1 MLLVFKGGNDDP
13 QSYENSIMLAPAS
26 QRKGGVSA
34 GGVSSPHHP
43 VSHRAFPG
51 HLMPSHFVSDAG
63 QNRGGGS
70 ITPDFSQRRGRVSLD
85 NVTQRDTKRPSE
97 RPRDREY
104 HRRFSIGLPQSH
116 VSPPCPLGGHTWPR
130 EDSFSPPARSVVE
143 AEIGLPAALS
153 YGERDR
159 NNGKAGQSRDGRSAG
174 TAYHIRLICDGDSV
188 QHVVWPSMPIS
199 DLIED
204 AGHIF
209 GLDPAG
215 ISLVLFSAT
224 PVTLRR
230 ESTIFG
236 PPLVAQNSS
245 VMVFSFHPQP
255 LPAYQSPAPAYG
267 PRTPS
272 TQALVVPGG
281 FTYAAPPVNPFVSSK
296 LLSTFKLPKFDGASK
311 NWKTWDRA
319 FQRFLGLHQL
329 DHVLEDGFLATVW
342 NVPGAK
348 EANKFVY
355 FLLEDSVAA
364 GSLASKYIRQAVKW
378 NGHEAYVLLHDGYVF
393 SGPQSATIL
402 LSELSQLRLKRDENP
417 SLFCMRLVELVEDLE
432 AIPGNSAVFLT
443 EQQKLGYLLSAIRH
457 ESGLQSVYSQL
468 QSEQLRGTITFD
480 QACREL
486 HFRCEAIRADEFL
499 DSRPGKALFATESEK
514 IAGMSLLSTE
524 LKKKGQDGQPKAKL
538 ECLKNG
544 CPTMIP
550 AYLPLCKSCYLECM
564 AGKTVSIVL
573 RDSLGTATYNSG
585 TKKIDFPVSVPN
597 SRFPKQGI
605 KRKALLANWKGLP
618 SCEDRSG
625 IFGASTVM
633 VLFAGPVASLPIKPV
648 NSTCLAASVFD
659 GTLFYVDSGAGQCMC
674 SCDSA
679 FIQMSPCEIEITG
692 VAGSLQIYGI
702 GTALFVARDD
712 QGHEVI
718 LRIHNCL
725 FSHGKFNL
733 ISVSQ
738 LCGKPKNSVN
748 LSIDS
753 PALSLM
759 SSGQKGRWVS
769 IPLHL
774 DDGLFAVRFDAI
786 QVDDPRFVHLPKC
799 DVTPG
804 GDFVLAT
811 SDTASRWR
819 SKVLVT
825 ASRSARILVAPH
837 DYHWNLE
844 SFCGDFL
851 APPSLPPAKRTYSST
866 NPDDL
871 TDLSIR
877 FFGVG
882 TQRLIKTI
890 AISNGLS
897 STASRKVVPTHIFP
911 PGRWKES
918 KTPRVSKGK
927 LVNLPEASPGE
938 VLFSDTFVSGD
949 SKYKYGQVFYDY
961 ASGYGDILPIR
972 SRNDVGTALEDFC
985 CRNWIP
991 LCIVSD
997 NAGENTGGD
1006 LEDVARRLSIQR
1018 VFICPR
1024 HPMQNYAEG
1033 YLGRITAMASFAM
1046 VHAGAPLF
1054 MWIYSIKAAVF
1065 TNNIAAKFYRLKD
1078 LWAQPYQV
1086 MHGETFADSSIVVPF
1101 GCGALILRDSDD
1113 RPKFQTR
1120 CTLMIFLHYAD
1131 EHPLFTYAFFS
1142 PRTKRVLYR
1151 QDAIFLP
1158 TLFPMR
1164 LARQASGLAAEG
1176 DALVTFRSPVSLR
1189 EGSDPELSFGNWVES
1204 DLLPAYEDDVTGFSL
1219 GSPSGPLVH
1228 EPQEIPD
1235 LPVHIPDH
1243 PSFPPSVVVVPIP
1256 ASSMIQPNLGP
1267 VSASTDPGAP
1277 VETPDGTVEMSTAG
1291 VPSLSG
1297 ISPLWATFPQESSAE
1312 NDVSS
1317 NPGGEDGTPE
1327 APAGKRARVR
1337 LGLTLTFPDGE
1348 RHDQR
1353 YSAHPAWTV
1362 PYFKERMG
1370 RLLETSS
1377 PIKLLVGPGWE
1388 ELDHLGLIGDTYLP
1402 GLGLRCPF
1410 LMHNSVVRV
1419 SQCPSWSGGRISPGF
1434 PLRIT
1439 ISFPDGERESQDY
1452 SLHRHI
1458 LVPQFKMA
1466 MASLLD
1472 TTSPVILTVSP
1483 SWEVLDHLGP
1493 VSALVF
1499 PGSAELCPHLT
1510 QGSHVRVQCR
1520 STVMRDHEEGPQ
1532 PSVPHAGS
1540 PAKRLCGSDDADELT
1555 TLDGLVRVTPAE
1567 VRTLRTAFR
1576 KEAKKERSAF
1586 KDSLVQEWR
1595 MAYPS
1600 REDKE
1605 NPGSST
1611 AADYEDD
1618 ECAFDHFI
1626 SVRMQSHDRWAA
1638 EKKATFLASLVT
1650 QPTPTLDLSDLSVRL
1665 RQERVEALWEGLRR
1679 VYFGEVEAPDGSED
1693 GHSPGTRA
1701 SLQNDN
1707 LVLRRE
1713 IATLM
1718 ERLRRRGIRVHD
1730 TPPLSIGSRDRD
1742 PDDSSPGGASAAHP
1756 PHGVSTE
1763 GTTQPIP
1770 IPQSSEPRSSQSER
1784 EEGSPPRRSHRIRNQ
1799 AERPTQTADAC
1810 PTSHRRVSQRYFYET
1825 VPAENGSANQTG
1837 LLAKCQDDGVSNA
1850 EVSPSGFSDSPISTN
1865 QGSPSQLNQVGRFFL
1880 RSNGDSASG
1889 TPYERKILLSSRTIR
1904 KVLAAK
1910 ETLFKFGTFV
1920 PRNESEAL
1928 RSPEAHRWIA
1938 GRDLEWLRMGQR
1950 ETFGR
1955 DWTWN
1960 RIQREFPEYL
1970 KSDIGHL
1977 FYVFD
1982 YKYSGEHRVRL
1993 VFDGSRQSPSTY
2005 TETYAPAARQ
2015 ESVRLFHII
2024 LVEEGYCMGQ
2034 YDVPQAFLLAPIDT
2048 DIFVYPPNG
2057 QSEYVGQILKLR
2069 KALYGGKQSAFLWFQ
2084 MINTFILELGFVASP
2099 MDSCLYKRD
2108 DAILILYCD
2117 DLRIGASSIVL
2128 ASLQAAFFSKFAIT
2142 TAPGDRFLGMDT
2154 VYQRDLGYLKLSMTT
2169 YIDSTIARFA
2179 DFDLSCGVPF
2189 RELVGCLLWI
2199 TLCVLGPE
2207 LLRVKD
2213 LARRSNSFTSSDYED
2228 GLKVLKRISER
2239 KLHGIVI
2246 YRNAATREILPAYSR
2261 PSFDDPPQVH
2271 DVGDFLASPDGSE
2284 VTLKSL
2290 CQAKAI
2296 VSLPSSPAN
2305 GDDSV
2310 STSLPYVVPDDDAI
2324 DIPRMELPVNPRYR
2338 LLAFGDASF
2347 AIGVLKQSVSGFV
2360 IYLNGVPLMWGSL
2373 KQTIVVDSSCS
2384 AEFVAA
2390 SIVTKQILNAEN
2402 MIAFFGFSCPKPYR
2416 LYTDSMACLHIGT
2429 NPAKLGNVRHLHI
2442 RYHLVRCVV
2451 SFGDIAMFFCVTE
2464 AMIADLFTKIV
2475 SGAQDTRLSV
2485 RFYSLLPESSGLV
2498 LGISPMDP
2506 TTSAS
2511 RVSAFLYPEVLAIL

>member
-1 MLLVFKGGNDDP
+1 MVFNLGP
-13 QSYENSIMLAPAS
+13 QSFGTAPDYGSRTPQA
-26 QRKGGVSA
+26 QLGLGHGGV
-34 GGVSSPHHP
+34 
-43 VSHRAFPG
+43 
-51 HLMPSHFVSDAG
+51 
-63 QNRGGGS
+63 N
-70 ITPDFSQRRGRVSLD
+70 
-85 NVTQRDTKRPSE
+85 
-97 RPRDREY
+97 
-104 HRRFSIGLPQSH
+104 
-116 VSPPCPLGGHTWPR
+116 
-130 EDSFSPPARSVVE
+130 
-143 AEIGLPAALS
+143 
-153 YGERDR
+153 
-159 NNGKAGQSRDGRSAG
+159 
-174 TAYHIRLICDGDSV
+174 
-188 QHVVWPSMPIS
+188 
-199 DLIED
+199 
-204 AGHIF
+204 
-209 GLDPAG
+209 
-215 ISLVLFSAT
+215 
-224 PVTLRR
+224 
-230 ESTIFG
+230 
-236 PPLVAQNSS
+236 
-245 VMVFSFHPQP
+245 
-255 LPAYQSPAPAYG
+255 
-267 PRTPS
+267 
-272 TQALVVPGG
+272 
-281 FTYAAPPVNPFVSSK
+281 FTAPPVGSYVNSK
-296 LLSTFKLPKFDGASK
+296 LLSTFKLPKFDGVSK

-329 DHVLEDGFLATVW
+329 DHVLDSGFPATIW

-348 EANKFVY
+348 EANKMVY
-355 FLLEDSVAA
+355 FLLEDAVAV
-364 GSLASKYIRQAVKW
+364 GSLASKFIRQAVKW
-378 NGHEAYVLLHDGYVF
+378 NGHEAYIFLHDGYVF

-402 LSELSQLRLKRDENP
+402 LSQLSNLRLKRDENP

-432 AIPGNSAVFLT
+432 AIPGASAVYLT

-468 QSEQLRGTITFD
+468 QSEQLRGTVTFD

-486 HFRCEAIRADEFL
+486 HFRCEAIRADAFL
-499 DSRPGKALFATESEK
+499 DSHPGGKALLATESEK
-514 IAGMSLLSTE
+514 PAGICLLSTE

-538 ECLKNG
+538 ECLKLG

-550 AYLPLCKSCYLECM
+550 AYLPLCKNCYLECM

-585 TKKIDFPVSVPN
+585 TKKIDFPKNVPD

-618 SCEDRSG
+618 SCEERSEG
-625 IFGASTVM
+625 SSSVL
-633 VLFAGPVASLPIKPV
+633 VLFAGQVCCQVTPVA
-648 NSTCLAASVFD
+648 STCLAVSDFD
-659 GTLFYVDSGAGQCMC
+659 STLFYIDSGAGQCLC
-674 SCDSA
+674 SCDNA
-679 FIQMSPCEIEITG
+679 FSQMSPCEIEITG

-702 GTALFVARDD
+702 GTALFVATDD

-738 LCGKPKNSVN
+738 LCGKPENRVN

-759 SSGQKGRWVS
+759 SSGQKCRRFT

-774 DDGLFAVRFDAI
+774 DDGLFAARFDPI
-786 QVDDPRFVHLPKC
+786 QIDDPRYVHLPKC

-811 SDTASRWR
+811 SDKGERWG
-819 SKVLVT
+819 SKVLFS
-825 ASRSARILVAPH
+825 ASRSARILVAQH
-837 DYHWNLE
+837 DYDWNLE

-851 APPSLPPAKRTYSST
+851 APPSLPPAKRTYSCT
-866 NPDDL
+866 NPTDL

-890 AISNGLS
+890 EISQGLS
-897 STASRKVVPTHIFP
+897 STASRKVVPTHVFP
-911 PGRWKES
+911 QGRWKES
-918 KTPRVSKGK
+918 KTPRVRKGK
-927 LVNLPEASPGE
+927 LVDLPTASPGE
-938 VLFSDTFVSGD
+938 ILFTDVFMSGD
-949 SKYKYGQVFYDY
+949 TKYKFGSVFYDY
-961 ASGYGDILPIR
+961 ASGYGDIIPIR
-972 SRNDVGTALEDFC
+972 SRNDVGTSLEDFC

-997 NAGENTGGD
+997 NAGENTGGYF
-1006 LEDVARRLSIQR
+1006 EEVTRRLSIQQ

-1054 MWIYSIKAAVF
+1054 MWIYAIKAALF

-1086 MHGETFADSSIVVPF
+1086 MHGAPFADSSIVVPF

-1113 RPKFQTR
+1113 RPKFKSK

-1131 EHPLFTYAFFS
+1131 EHPMFTYAFFS

-1164 LARQASGLAAEG
+1164 VARQASGLAVEG
-1176 DALVTFRSPVSLR
+1176 EALVTFRSPATLR
-1189 EGSDPELSFGNWVES
+1189 DGSDPELSFGTWAES
-1204 DLLPAYEDDVTGFSL
+1204 DLLPDYEDDVTGFSL
-1219 GSPSGPLVH
+1219 GSPPGPLVH
-1228 EPQEIPD
+1228 QPQEIPE
-1235 LPVHIPDH
+1235 LPVHVPDH
-1243 PSFPPSVVVVPIP
+1243 PSFPPSAVEVPIP
-1256 ASSMIQPNLGP
+1256 ASSMLRVNLDADTG
-1267 VSASTDPGAP
+1267 STVDVPR
-1277 VETPDGTVEMSTAG
+1277 GTIA
-1291 VPSLSG
+1291 PSLSNAVVSPDIATSG
-1297 ISPLWATFPQESSAE
+1297 IMVPGSSSM
-1312 NDVSS
+1312 NGGDSFNRDGQGDIPVT
-1317 NPGGEDGTPE
+1317 PGNRG
-1327 APAGKRARVR
+1327 RVR
-1337 LGLTLTFPDGE
+1337 LTLILVFPDGE
-1348 RHDQR
+1348 KNDQS
-1353 YSAHPAWTV
+1353 YSAHPGWTV
-1362 PYFKERMG
+1362 SHFKERMG

-1377 PIKLLVGPGWE
+1377 PIRILVGPDWE
-1388 ELDHLGLIGDTYLP
+1388 ELEHSGLISDTHLSVS
-1402 GLGLRCPF
+1402 GLRCPF
-1410 LMHNSVVRV
+1410 IAHKSVIRVRQ
-1419 SQCPSWSGGRISPGF
+1419 SPPWSGGPISLGL

-1439 ISFPDGERESQDY
+1439 LLFPDGERESQDFTI
-1452 SLHRHI
+1452 HRNVS
-1458 LVPQFKMA
+1458 VPQFKMA
-1466 MASLLD
+1466 LASMMA
-1472 TTSPVILTVSP
+1472 TTSALRLTVSP
-1483 SWEVLDHLGP
+1483 DWEELDHQGP
-1493 VSALVF
+1493 VSAMVI
-1499 PGSAELCPHLT
+1499 PGSAILCPSLGR
-1510 QGSHVRVQCR
+1510 GSRVRVQR
-1520 STVMRDHEEGPQ
+1520 LTSTQDDDMPDEDMDDFPPRELTAKSTKRPRESEHLPQ
-1532 PSVPHAGS
+1532 PPQ
-1540 PAKRLCGSDDADELT
+1540 PDELV
-1555 TLDGLVRVTPAE
+1555 LGGAIRVTSAE
-1567 VRTLRTAFR
+1567 MQQLRTEFR
-1576 KEAKKERSAF
+1576 KEAKLARSAY
-1586 KDSLVQEWR
+1586 KASLVQEWHA
-1595 MAYPS
+1595 MYPS
-1600 REDKE
+1600 MEDKE
-1605 NPGSST
+1605 NSGSSV
-1611 AADYEDD
+1611 ASDYRED
-1618 ECAFDHFI
+1618 EFAFDHF
-1626 SVRMQSHDRWAA
+1626 VDARMQHYDCGAA
-1638 EKKATFLASLVT
+1638 EKKATFLGSILP
-1650 QPTPTLDLSDLSVRL
+1650 QPTLSLDSSENAVRL
-1665 RQERVEALWEGLRR
+1665 REKLTQALWEGLRR
-1679 VYFGEVEAPDGSED
+1679 VYFGEIETTPESED
-1693 GHSPGTRA
+1693 GHPPGTLA
-1701 SLQNDN
+1701 SLQADN

-1713 IATLM
+1713 MDALM
-1718 ERLRRRGIRVHD
+1718 ERLRRRGIRVPEE
-1730 TPPLSIGSRDRD
+1730 PPSLPIGFRDHD
-1742 PDDSSPGGASAAHP
+1742 PDDSSSGTQTHPRGESPGEQGRIGRPS
-1756 PHGVSTE
+1756 GEQGQTD
-1763 GTTQPIP
+1763 
-1770 IPQSSEPRSSQSER
+1770 SSSSR
-1784 EEGSPPRRSHRIRNQ
+1784 EAPPPRRSHRIERKV
-1799 AERPTQTADAC
+1799 ERPIQGANTRV
-1810 PTSHRRVSQRYFYET
+1810 TSRRRVAERYFYEPIPEKHLSPNP
-1825 VPAENGSANQTG
+1825 VA
-1837 LLAKCQDDGVSNA
+1837 LFAKDS
-1850 EVSPSGFSDSPISTN
+1850 EVSDGEVSGGEVSRKDPLRTCFQDFPVSTN
-1865 QGSPSQLNQVGRFFL
+1865 QTLTDSAERFFF
-1880 RSNGDSASG
+1880 RTNGNATST

-1938 GRDLEWLRMGQR
+1938 GRDLEWLRMSQR

-1960 RIQREFPEYL
+1960 RIQREFPEYQ

-2005 TETYAPAARQ
+2005 NETYAPAARQ

-2024 LVEEGYCMGQ
+2024 LVEEAYCLGQ

-2048 DIFVYPPNG
+2048 DIFVYPPTG
-2057 QSEYVGQILKLR
+2057 QSEYSGQILKLR

-2084 MINTFILELGFVASP
+2084 MINSFILGLGFVASP

-2128 ASLQAAFFSKFAIT
+2128 ASLQKAFFDKFAIT

-2154 VYQRDLGYLKLSMTT
+2154 VYQRDLGFLKLSMTT

-2199 TLCVLGPE
+2199 TLCVVGPE

-2213 LARRSNSFTSSDYED
+2213 LARRSNCFTISDYED

-2246 YRNAATREILPAYSR
+2246 YRNAATREVLPAYSR
-2261 PSFDDPPQVH
+2261 PSPDDPPRDH
-2271 DVGDFLASPDGSE
+2271 DVGDFLASPNGSE

-2296 VSLPSSPAN
+2296 VSLPSSPV
-2305 GDDSV
+2305 GGSSDSG
-2310 STSLPYVVPDDDAI
+2310 SACSLPYVVPDEDGI
-2324 DIPRMELPVNPRYR
+2324 DIPRIELPVNLRYR

-2347 AIGVLKQSVSGFV
+2347 AIGPLKQSVSGFV
-2360 IYLNGVPLMWGSL
+2360 VYLNGVPLMWGSL

-2384 AEFVAA
+2384 AEFVAS
-2390 SIVTKQILNAEN
+2390 SIVTKQILQAEN

-2475 SGAQDTRLSV
+2475 SGAQDARLSV

-2498 LGISPMDP
+2498 LGLSPMDP
-2506 TTSAS
+2506 TTLES
-2511 RVSAFLYPEVLAIL
+2511 RISAFIYPDASLDTSE